1 MVAISLLPTAI
12 GFGRRLVAVSCF
24 SNWWLLLLGAL
35 ILGTISSRLSA
46 LYPDLGATAI
56 LLSVALGAVVNGLG
70 ISPPARITTSAD
82 GISEHLSPTNLP
94 HKRSAPLPRPQR
106 KPQRARAD
114 RGLPPDEE
122 LVKLATEHLSR
133 QRKLWPR
140 MVKAGLLP
148 EPTEQVIR
156 DMVEDFK
163 TRHRTANV
171 DAEAL
176 GHFAT
181 FGAKLAGSYGRHSC
195 DNSNPNSIIDQM
207 TKMLDKAH
215 EEGRF
220 VPWSYVFADYSVTG
234 LDGTRQGYSSYKE
247 VLSHKEHRI
256 ETTYIDDFTRAS
268 RDELEWWRL
277 ASLSKQLNKRM
288 IGASDGFNLSDPNW
302 DIWITIFGLLSRLF
316 IKSLRE
322 KVRRGMKGAAHRG
335 NHLGRLPLG
344 FTRDVQRDVNGEPIH
359 DKDGRPIYV
368 RCIDPSTRES
378 RLLLFELY
386 VREGWSL
393 TRITKHFNQLK
404 IDGGNTWSH
413 AVIQHLLWSP
423 SAIGVFIWNQNRHER
438 DWETR
443 KWRLVPNPRSEWE
456 IHFDRNLAIVPLDL
470 WRAARRKLAASR
482 RSNPRTGR
490 KPSRKENSATT
501 LFSGTLFCGYC
512 NNELNLGRSAGRHKQ
527 LCCEN
532 GQKGAHGCGLTSS
545 KSTKIIENC
554 LLGHI
559 TDAILTDARIDD
571 LIVKANVFVE
581 QIASAPQVDVAP
593 MRANGRLLESKI
605 EDLFQRVEAERGKDS
620 PDLKLCTAYDNRI
633 SDLQGQLEVQ
643 LVALR
648 TAQRNNRVE
657 VRPLD
662 VKWARTAM
670 ADLTKLLRQGIP
682 RAAEAIRMLTGPITI
697 RQEEYESKRGARW
710 IATFTPDLVAVLRQL
725 GTENGTPDRAVLA
738 TITNTADSAKVMI
751 DTIPTYVKLAPQF
764 KALYEQG
771 MSVQEIAD
779 VHRFTKKYVRTI
791 LDFGLAGK
799 LPRWVASNAKRKNRG
814 GAK

>member
-1 MVAISLLPTAI
+1 MIAILFFLKAV
-12 GFGRRLVAVSCF
+12 GFTRRLVAVSSCA
-24 SNWWLLLLGAL
+24 NCWLLLLDAL
-35 ILGTISSRLSA
+35 ITGTVSSKLST
-46 LYPDLGATAI
+46 LHPEFGATAI

-70 ISPPARITTSAD
+70 ISHKAGNNASAD
-82 GISEHLSPTNLP
+82 KASGRLP
-94 HKRSAPLPRPQR
+94 PNNPPNKRSAPLPRPQR

-122 LVKLATEHLSR
+122 LAKLATEYLNH
-133 QRKLWPR
+133 QRKLWPH

-148 EPTEQVIR
+148 ESTIQIVRE
-156 DMVEDFK
+156 MVEDFK
-163 TRHRTANV
+163 TRHRTGNV
-171 DAEAL
+171 DVEASRAFAP
-176 GHFAT
+176 FAT
-181 FGAKLAGSYGRHSC
+181 KFAGSYGRYSC

-220 VPWSYVFADYSVTG
+220 VPWLYVFADYSVTG
-234 LDGTRQGYSSYKE
+234 LDGTRQGYSSYKG

-322 KVRRGMKGAAHRG
+322 KVRRGMKGAARRG

-344 FTRDVQRDVNGEPIH
+344 FTRDVQRDVNGEPVH
-359 DKDGRPIYV
+359 DKDGRPVYV

-378 RLLLFELY
+378 RLLLYKLY

-404 IDGGNTWSH
+404 IDGSDIWSH
-413 AVIQHLLWSP
+413 AVIRHLLWSP
-423 SAIGVFIWNQNRHER
+423 SAIGIFIWNQNRHER
-438 DWETR
+438 DWESR
-443 KWRLVPNPRSEWE
+443 KWRLIPNPRSEWE
-456 IHFDRNLAIVPLDL
+456 IHFDRDLAIVPLAL
-470 WRAARRKLAASR
+470 WRAARRKLATAR
-482 RSNPRTGR
+482 RANPQTGR
-490 KPSRKENSATT
+490 KPSRNENSATT
-501 LFSGTLFCGYC
+501 LFSGTLVCEYC
-512 NNELNLGRSAGRHKQ
+512 NNELNLGRSAGQHKQ

-554 LLGHI
+554 LLSHI
-559 TDAILTDARIDD
+559 TDAILTDASIDD
-571 LIVKANVFVE
+571 LIAKANVFVE
-581 QIASAPQVDVAP
+581 QIASAPQVDIAP
-593 MRANGRLLESKI
+593 LRANGKVLESKI
-605 EDLFQRVEAERGKDS
+605 EGLFQCVEAERGKDS
-620 PDLKLCTAYDNRI
+620 PDLKLCTAYDKRI
-633 SDLQGQLEVQ
+633 SDLQGELEVQ
-643 LVALR
+643 QAALQ

-662 VKWARTAM
+662 VKWARTAL
-670 ADLTKLLRQGIP
+670 ADLTKLLRLGVP
-682 RAAEAIRMLTGPITI
+682 MAAEAIRTLTGPIKI
-697 RQEEYESKRGARW
+697 RQEKYERKRGARW
-710 IATFTPDLVAVLRQL
+710 VATFTPDLVAVLRQL
-725 GTENGTPDRAVLA
+725 AIENGTPDRAALA
-738 TITNTADSAKVMI
+738 TIRNTADLAEVVI

-771 MSVQEIAD
+771 KSVDEIAA
-779 VHRFTKKYVRTI
+779 VHGFTKKYVRTI

-799 LPRWVASNAKRKNRG
+799 LPRWVASNAKRKTRSET
-814 GAK
+814 K